1 MAKPKHHESP
11 ACSNTERLQFE
22 LLRKAISDGFEKIA
36 KALDKLGQNN
46 KPGITFGF
54 AVGLPQNKNQTTHM
68 PLDLTITNEQK
79 IPVTL
84 APVTATGKPAKLDG
98 APTWTVQSGNAT
110 VVPSADGLSAD
121 LVSADEPGDTEI
133 LVSADADLGAG
144 VVTVSDVIRLSVAG
158 AQAASL
164 GLTAG
169 TAVPK

>member
-1 MAKPKHHESP
+1 MAKSKHQEKP
-11 ACSNTERLQFE
+11 ACSNAEKLQFE

-36 KALDKLGQNN
+36 KALEKLGQNN
-46 KPGITFGF
+46 KPGVTFGYV
-54 AVGLPQNKNQTTHM
+54 VGLPQNKKETTHM

-84 APVTATGKPAKLDG
+84 APKTATGKPAKLDG
-98 APTWTVQSGNAT
+98 APTWSVTSGNST

-121 LVSADEPGDTEI
+121 LVSSDDPGDTEI
-133 LVSADADLGAG
+133 LVKADADLGSG
-144 VVTVSDVIRLSVAG
+144 VVEVSDVIRLSVAG

-169 TAVPK
+169 DAVAK